1 MTAAPSQNAD
11 LLGRRYGA
19 WLLMGARLKT
29 GITREQAAA
38 EADAIGR
45 ALEREHPE
53 ENRGTGLRLAAVS
66 PVPGNG
72 PVVTAFLAL
81 LMTLVS
87 VVLVITCAN
96 LAGVLLAR
104 ASARRI
110 EIAVRLAMGAGRARL
125 VRQLLVETLL
135 LCTAGAA
142 AGLVV
147 ARGLTSLAVSA
158 FLRCRFRSTSLLRST
173 AACSSSPRWSR
184 CSPRLRPG

>member
-1 MTAAPSQNAD
+1 M
-11 LLGRRYGA
+11 
-19 WLLMGARLKT
+19 
-29 GITREQAAA
+29 
-38 EADAIGR
+38 
-45 ALEREHPE
+45 
-53 ENRGTGLRLAAVS
+53 
-66 PVPGNG
+66 
-72 PVVTAFLAL
+72 TAFLAL

-158 FLRCRFRSTSLLRST
+158 LPSLPFPIDIALALDGRVLFFAAMLAALASGLMPAFR
-173 AACSSSPRWSR
+173 AF
-184 CSPRLRPG
+184 